1 MIDGLLSS
9 PWLPVAALLA
19 VLLVYWL
26 VDEWRDADDREEL
39 AAGVGRRASG
49 AVQAGARNTRRAT
62 VGLAG
67 LGAALGVEA
76 MQLGAGLNEVLGGF
90 PVILGHVIYGAVS
103 LLGIGGII
111 PFDAELAGFTF
122 VFVTAIALILRATN
136 DPEGI

>member
-1 MIDGLLSS
+1 M
-9 PWLPVAALLA
+9 AALIAL
-19 VLLVYWL
+19 LLVYWL
-26 VDEWRDADDREEL
+26 IDELGEAEDREEL

-90 PVILGHVIYGAVS
+90 PVVLGHVIYGGIS
-103 LLGIGGII
+103 LLGIGGYI
-111 PFDAELAGFTF
+111 PFDAQLAGFTF
-122 VFVTAIALILRATN
+122 VFVTAIALVLRATN
-136 DPEGI
+136 DPEEI